1 MFFFHLS
8 IWNYLKIFGA
18 LRCNLMEGRIL
29 VTTRGFLIL
38 GFIWGGDPP
47 QSPPSL
53 GKTLT
58 PCLTNNS
65 DQLLE
70 EQVEYDKRLQP
81 RLQR

>member
-1 MFFFHLS
+1 MELS
-8 IWNYLKIFGA
+8 QNFWCFALQSNGGTDFG
-18 LRCNLMEGRIL
+18 NHQGIL
-29 VTTRGFLIL
+29 DSWVYFG
-38 GFIWGGDPP
+38 GGDPP